1 MIEILETY
9 LRLSK
14 DKESG
19 LKDFFDAK
27 TLKQIN
33 KYKLVDDIYLN
44 DSVILIKKNTLKI
57 DHIGKIYK
65 SKIDKISLRKS
76 NGVNITLDKNY
87 YYIFVKRVRNK
98 NNDRIFY
105 EYLLSQL

>member
-9 LRLSK
+9 LKLSK
-14 DKESG
+14 DKESS
-19 LKDFFDAK
+19 LKDFLDDN

-44 DSVILIKKNTLKI
+44 DSVVLIKKNTLKI
-57 DHIGKIYK
+57 DHIGKVYR
-65 SKIDKISLRKS
+65 SNNNRISLRKS
-76 NGVNITLDKNY
+76 NGVNITVNMNHY
-87 YYIFVKRVRNK
+87 YVFVKRVKNK

-105 EYLLSQL
+105 EMLLNHL